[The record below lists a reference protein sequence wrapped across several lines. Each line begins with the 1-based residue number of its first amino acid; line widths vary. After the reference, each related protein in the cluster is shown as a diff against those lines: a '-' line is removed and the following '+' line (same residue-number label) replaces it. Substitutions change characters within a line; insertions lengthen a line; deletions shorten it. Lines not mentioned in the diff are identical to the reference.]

1 MFFLTID
8 TNMAVIIQEV
18 KTKWQL
24 YKFVTFYNELYKDCE
39 FACPRLIFDEMNT
52 FNRKKNPSYDVC
64 ESVEYLAYRDG
75 KIVGRVAGI
84 INRVANERWGV
95 NKVRFGWLDFI
106 DDMEVS
112 RALLDAVARWGKS
125 KGMNVLNGPVGFTD
139 WDYEGLLIEGYEYLA
154 PVASLYNF
162 PYYQKHLEAYGLT
175 KEADWIEYQ
184 FPKPH
189 QVTERMARMAKIVAE
204 RSHVHIEKVHNP
216 KELTEKFGMQY
227 MDVLNEAYQKLYNF
241 QPMTQRQKEYYR
253 DMYFPLLNF
262 DFVSIVA
269 NEQNECV
276 AVGLGMPDISMAVRK
291 CHGRLFPFG
300 WYHILRALKAKQ
312 LERFDLLLIG
322 VRPDYQDKGVTSLI
336 MNDFVPYLKQY
347 NVQILETTSM
357 LETNN
362 KILSFFDGYERK
374 QHKRRRAYEKS
385 I

>member
-24 YKFVTFYNELYKDCE
+24 YKFVTFYNKLYKDCE

-52 FNRKKNPSYDVC
+52 FNHKKNPSYDVC

-75 KIVGRVAGI
+75 KLVGRVAGI

-175 KEADWIEYQ
+175 KETDWIEYQ

-204 RSHVHIEKVHNP
+204 RSHVRIEKVHNP

-227 MDVLNEAYQKLYNF
+227 MDVLNAAYQKLYNF